1 MKNNCNENFDRT
13 ISSSKLQIS
22 KAEFA
27 DIVSDEI
34 NLFIVQK
41 LRHAIWKI
49 SSLKKLMK
57 IKFNIFKSN
66 EKEFYNKIKMLFNKK
81 IIYIVGNFKQFN
93 NLTKDLENLQFEQ
106 INSLLNNI
114 NLEINN
120 IFNKEDLK
128 IIDELYLV
136 LVKDFIAIKRPPTKF
151 LDLLENREV
160 LLNIILEYKN
170 KIKEFF
176 SKYQKDKNLGDDQ
189 NVISLFKDLNKI
201 RLLELFYKCIIIE
214 KDSKELFGKEE
225 LLNILKKDGFL
236 TQIENY
242 LLLLSEPQ
250 FEIIFPQ
257 YIINKI
263 TEQVKQNYISKEIAI
278 ICLEILK
285 KEYIDI
291 YNEILDLSKFKEFI

>member
-242 LLLLSEPQ
+242 LLLLLEPQ